1 MDTHAHARSVNVV
14 IVFNEF
20 DYNVHAR
27 MRADT
32 RVFAC
37 SVNGALYLGKLR
49 TLGTVWQ
56 VGNKLLTKVDA
67 YDDCDWSRRYDVTVT
82 V

>member
-1 MDTHAHARSVNVV
+1 
-14 IVFNEF
+14 
-20 DYNVHAR
+20 

-32 RVFAC
+32 RMLAC

-56 VGNKLLTKVDA
+56 VGSKLLTKVDA
-67 YDDCDWSRRYDVTVT
+67 YDNCDWSRRYDVTVT